1 MEHHRGILTPS
12 SLGDI
17 NVLHTHSD
25 WFFPQGKCW
34 PLSKEHGCVNELTFQ
49 GAEKVKYKSKSKQ
62 KKKIASLLSLYWEVL
77 YILSSGLRNGSPL
90 PPLSLCVML
99 CQRYFVLKEIRE
111 TKMQCL
117 QCILSIKHKKLLF
130 YILEFLNYGEIQ
142 TINLSF

>member
-1 MEHHRGILTPS
+1 MEYHRGMLTPS

-17 NVLHTHSD
+17 KVLHTPSD

-34 PLSKEHGCVNELTFQ
+34 PLSKEHGCVNAPTFQ
-49 GAEKVKYKSKSKQ
+49 GEEKIKCKSKQ
-62 KKKIASLLSLYWEVL
+62 KKKIASLFSLYLEVL
-77 YILSSGLRNGSPL
+77 YILSRGLRNGSPL

-99 CQRYFVLKEIRE
+99 CQRYFILKEIRE
-111 TKMQCL
+111 TKIQCL

-142 TINLSF
+142 TINFSF